1 MVVESRLHHSL
12 HQNCHHQVLS
22 AEFNLKVYYPPLY
35 ERTIYHYSQP
45 NTDVVQQVINISD
58 WKNALLNIDV
68 DP

>member
-12 HQNCHHQVLS
+12 HQNCQVIS

-35 ERTIYHYSQP
+35 ERTIYHYSQA

-58 WKNALLNIDV
+58 WKNPLLNIDV